1 MDGTEIERWEGDVP
15 IYSITASLFP
25 MRFPGGSHLPLPSL
39 SLSLSL
45 SLPPSLSVSPSFFPF
60 LTLLVVSHIY
70 IIYIYQRKIQKRW
83 GSSGLSP
90 LSLSLSRCLTG
101 VITSPTV
108 QLGWKEGG
116 RGREGWGVK

>member
-90 LSLSLSRCLTG
+90 LSLSLSVFDRGHNLSHSPVG
-101 VITSPTV
+101 VE
-108 QLGWKEGG
+108 GRREGEGG
-116 RGREGWGVK
+116 LGG